1 MAQLS
6 IFDKQRHRSDKDMT
20 VSIGK
25 GDTVYITFRHDSWK
39 RFTQGDKIAVSVT
52 NFTLT
57 FGDPDRDR
65 GVAFKLASNKA
76 GNPETIEHT
85 RYIQIGGKAWPAL
98 LEAAQKMAGSYN
110 FDEAPKFKADLIKAG
125 TINNEEL
132 KEAMAK
138 GGLMKLEP
146 LEEEIPELIAPK
158 GFIELHG
165 AAAGER
171 ILVIL
176 SDIEQV
182 CEVLPGSRITPSF
195 LRPEEE
201 KAKTVILGKRTACF
215 LETYEE
221 VIEKMREA
229 MTPQVKVDKNGMTFW
244 K

>member
-52 NFTLT
+52 NDTLS

-65 GVAFKLASNKA
+65 GVIFKLASNKA

-98 LEAAQKMAGSYN
+98 LEAARKMVGSYN
-110 FDEAPKFKADLIKAG
+110 FDEGPKIKV
-125 TINNEEL
+125 TDPEQIEKL
-132 KEAMAK
+132 REAMAK
-138 GGLMKLEP
+138 AGPMKLEP

-158 GFIELHG
+158 GFVIFTKSKYHDSVLVRVDDILQVEEFW
-165 AAAGER
+165 GEDTK
-171 ILVIL
+171 VITKVFP
-176 SDIEQV
+176 DIRVEQTFEEIV
-182 CEVLPGSRITPSF
+182 DLIRKALEV
-195 LRPEEE
+195 
-201 KAKTVILGKRTACF
+201 
-215 LETYEE
+215 
-221 VIEKMREA
+221 
-229 MTPQVKVDKNGMTFW
+229 
-244 K
+244 

>member
-52 NFTLT
+52 YDKLS

-85 RYIQIGGKAWPAL
+85 RYIQICGKAWPAL
-98 LEAAQKMAGSYN
+98 LEAVRKMAGSYN
-110 FDEAPKFKADLIKAG
+110 FDEAPKLNADLIKAG
-125 TINNEEL
+125 TINTEEL
-132 KEAMAK
+132 KEAMSK

-146 LEEEIPELIAPK
+146 LEEPIPK

-195 LRPEEE
+195 LRPEEA

-221 VIEKMREA
+221 VIEKMRKA

>member
-6 IFDKQRHRSDKDMT
+6 IFDKQRHHSDKDMT

-98 LEAAQKMAGSYN
+98 LEAARKMAGSYN
-110 FDEAPKFKADLIKAG
+110 FDEGPKIKVTDPEQIEKLREAMEKAG
-125 TINNEEL
+125 P
-132 KEAMAK
+132 
-138 GGLMKLEP
+138 MKLEP
-146 LEEEIPELIAPK
+146 FEDTVPK
-158 GFIELHG
+158 GFIEVLG
-165 AAAGER
+165 IRDER
-171 ILVIL
+171 LLIRA
-176 SDIEQV
+176 SDIQQV
-182 CEVLPGSRITPSF
+182 CEVVPGARFAPSY
-195 LRPEEE
+195 LTDEE
-201 KAKTVILGKRTACF
+201 ARSKTVIFARSTICSIDTYDEVLKKLRDA
-215 LETYEE
+215 LE
-221 VIEKMREA
+221 V
-229 MTPQVKVDKNGMTFW
+229 
-244 K
+244 

>member
-6 IFDKQRHRSDKDMT
+6 IFDKQRHHSDKDMT

-52 NFTLT
+52 NVTLT

-98 LEAAQKMAGSYN
+98 LEAARKMVGSYN
-110 FDEAPKFKADLIKAG
+110 FDEGPKIKV
-125 TINNEEL
+125 TDPEQIEKL
-132 KEAMAK
+132 REAMAK
-138 GGLMKLEP
+138 AGPMKLEP

-158 GFIELHG
+158 GFVIFTKSKYHDSVLVRVDDILQVEEFW
-165 AAAGER
+165 GEDTK
-171 ILVIL
+171 VITKVFP
-176 SDIEQV
+176 DIRVEQTFEEIV
-182 CEVLPGSRITPSF
+182 DLIRKALEV
-195 LRPEEE
+195 
-201 KAKTVILGKRTACF
+201 
-215 LETYEE
+215 
-221 VIEKMREA
+221 
-229 MTPQVKVDKNGMTFW
+229 
-244 K
+244 